1 MSRQPALMARRW
13 TCVRPPSRRGG
24 AGHAD
29 KACVPLQE
37 LSVPAVAWWLC
48 AGQRA
53 TGNGNG
59 QRATGNGPS
68 ATASPR
74 DAQVIFAH
82 ARAVSQ
88 RDYVW

>member
-1 MSRQPALMARRW
+1 LVVVRW
-13 TCVRPPSRRGG
+13 
-24 AGHAD
+24 
-29 KACVPLQE
+29 
-37 LSVPAVAWWLC
+37 
-48 AGQRA
+48 A
-53 TGNGNG
+53 TGNGNGNG